1 MVVTA
6 SERTWEIMEA
16 EVAGAPNQGWHM
28 DGDVTTLPSEGKKQV
43 RDTETDESSR
53 LEQEPNEV
61 FLLMDDHG
69 LQDEYVQSFDCPPTP
84 TSGFLGVLRYKRES
98 QDQAPN
104 PRNILPEPL
113 VDSPVMCEYCG
124 EKARPPLG
132 PTFAEDP
139 GIFCCAQY
147 QQLCDMLAHERLL
160 ALQRPDQEDDATL
173 PPNNQPTREELQA
186 RDRAEHRKQEQER
199 ERLYQDT
206 QSTLRSADTYTPFSR
221 TISYQLSTCTAKE
234 GQWTVTQHPGIEE
247 DLEKENGD
255 TLYDHES
262 FEFGISPH
270 QDGAQFLEKYYAC
283 GSKFL
288 TVFPDGSAQV
298 FYPSGFLALVIISDG
313 RERVCI
319 VHDDHS
325 LGQPIRALFQ
335 SDGRATCYHG
345 NGTVWLSLDASGGQ
359 CLNDAGARIRRW
371 RWRGHSQTPTPLR
384 PLFLS
389 LNRSL
394 GVRVLGQEH
403 MFVSFLSAGQQ
414 AKFSVGACLQPVAL
428 GMIQAPGPSIS
439 KEECILLAGRI
450 RVHQVIRHLHHCLRC
465 PSNPRPLRAGLA
477 PSFLSLAKRLLAFSC
492 SLQLEER
499 ERAFVHRCLQDC
511 L

>member
-1 MVVTA
+1 
-6 SERTWEIMEA
+6 MEA

-28 DGDVTTLPSEGKKQV
+28 DGDVTTLPSEGEKQV
-43 RDTETDESSR
+43 RDTETGGTVFDILQYESSR

-147 QQLCDMLAHERLL
+147 QQLCDMLAHERWL
-160 ALQRPDQEDDATL
+160 ALQRPDQEDDSTL
-173 PPNNQPTREELQA
+173 PPNNQPTREEEELQAQA

-199 ERLYQDT
+199 DRLYQDT
-206 QSTLRSADTYTPFSR
+206 QSTLRSADTYTRFSR

-270 QDGAQFLEKYYAC
+270 QDGAQFLEKYYAG

-288 TVFPDGSAQV
+288 
-298 FYPSGFLALVIISDG
+298 
-313 RERVCI
+313 
-319 VHDDHS
+319 S
-325 LGQPIRALFQ
+325 LP
-335 SDGRATCYHG
+335 
-345 NGTVWLSLDASGGQ
+345 
-359 CLNDAGARIRRW
+359 RW
-371 RWRGHSQTPTPLR
+371 FCPG
-384 PLFLS
+384 FLS
-389 LNRSL
+389 LWLL
-394 GVRVLGQEH
+394 G
-403 MFVSFLSAGQQ
+403 
-414 AKFSVGACLQPVAL
+414 
-428 GMIQAPGPSIS
+428 PGHN
-439 KEECILLAGRI
+439 L
-450 RVHQVIRHLHHCLRC
+450 
-465 PSNPRPLRAGLA
+465 
-477 PSFLSLAKRLLAFSC
+477 
-492 SLQLEER
+492 
-499 ERAFVHRCLQDC
+499 
-511 L
+511 